1 MLTLCDIMLTLSDT
15 FLHTRKKICTRA
27 KKCTHTKKYAHAK
40 NIHTRKIWRAE
51 KIGYQKN

>member
-27 KKCTHTKKYAHAK
+27 KKYTHTK
-40 NIHTRKIWRAE
+40 NMHTQKIYTRRKI
-51 KIGYQKN
+51 GMQKK